1 MPDDSEL
8 IEGFYNE
15 LVIDVT
21 NGVEEHEE
29 EEYVFDEFEDEE
41 SFESDDEE

>member
-1 MPDDSEL
+1 MLFGSHKDEAD
-8 IEGFYNE
+8 
-15 LVIDVT
+15 T
-21 NGVEEHEE
+21 REEHEE